1 MAVFD
6 ASPVGRLLFIAW
18 LFAPAVIALVAMA
31 VLERRPAIRV
41 RRFWCST
48 AGRDVEVTFVGTIVR
63 SCTAFEPADAI
74 SCGRGCTHAR
84 ALRSRAA
91 A

>member
-6 ASPVGRLLFIAW
+6 ASSAGRLLFIAW
-18 LFAPAVIALVAMA
+18 LFAPAVVALVAMA
-31 VLERRPAIRV
+31 VLERRPGVCV
-41 RRFWCST
+41 RRFWCGV
-48 AGRDVEVTFVGTIVR
+48 AGRDVQVTFVGTIVR

-74 SCGRGCTHAR
+74 TCRRGCRHAG
-84 ALRSRAA
+84 ALRSEAA